1 MGKNK
6 SKHRVRTDY
15 AARVAAMRQIDNELR
30 KQPGHKAKGETGN
43 GRRKADTA
51 DND

>member
-6 SKHRVRTDY
+6 SRRRVRTDW
-15 AARVAAMRQIDNELR
+15 AARFSAMRKVDNMLK
-30 KQPGHKAKGETGN
+30 KQPVAKAEG
-43 GRRKADTA
+43 GRKRGRKSEST

>member
-6 SKHRVRTDY
+6 SRRRVRTDW
-15 AARVAAMRQIDNELR
+15 AIRTSAMRKIDNEL
-30 KQPGHKAKGETGN
+30 KKLPKAKAEGGKN
-43 GRRKADTA
+43 RGRKADTA

>member
-15 AARVAAMRQIDNELR
+15 AARVSAMRKIDNEV
-30 KQPGHKAKGETGN
+30 KQPGHKAKGDANN

>member
-15 AARVAAMRQIDNELR
+15 AARVAAMRHIDNELK
-30 KQPGHKAKGETGN
+30 KQPGHKTKGN
-43 GRRKADTA
+43 GNGKRDRDEAES
-51 DND
+51 

>member
-6 SKHRVRTDY
+6 SKKRGKTDW
-15 AARVAAMRQIDNELR
+15 AARTSAMRKIDNEL
-30 KQPGHKAKGETGN
+30 KKLPKAKAEGGKN
-43 GRRKADTA
+43 RGRKADTS

>member
-6 SKHRVRTDY
+6 SKKMGKTDW

-30 KQPGHKAKGETGN
+30 KQPGHKVKGGAGN
-43 GRRKADTA
+43 GKRDRGEAES
-51 DND
+51 

>member
-6 SKHRVRTDY
+6 SKKMGKTDWAVRTS
-15 AARVAAMRQIDNELR
+15 AMRKVDNMLK
-30 KQPGHKAKGETGN
+30 KQPVIKAEG
-43 GRRKADTA
+43 GRKRGRKSESA

>member
-6 SKHRVRTDY
+6 SRHMEKTDWAVRTS
-15 AARVAAMRQIDNELR
+15 AMRKVDNMLKKQLAIKAEGGR
-30 KQPGHKAKGETGN
+30 KR
-43 GRRKADTA
+43 GRKSDSA

>member
-6 SKHRVRTDY
+6 SKHRVRTDW
-15 AARVAAMRQIDNELR
+15 AARVSAMRKIDNE
-30 KQPGHKAKGETGN
+30 GHKAKGDKGN